1 MRCLNRNK
9 QRFFYA
15 LYLGQIAEIVD
26 SNGNYTGE
34 FVPAFSAPVDMMA
47 NISPATGNS
56 STDMFGGLEN
66 YDKVIV
72 TDWMDCPINEQTVLW
87 IDKTPNDGE
96 HDYIVRRVARS
107 LNSISIAVSKVK
119 VDKVVQQ

>member
-1 MRCLNRNK
+1 
-9 QRFFYA
+9 
-15 LYLGQIAEIVD
+15 
-26 SNGNYTGE
+26 
-34 FVPAFSAPVDMMA
+34 
-47 NISPATGNS
+47 
-56 STDMFGGLEN
+56 MFGGLEN